1 MPVRIPGFPASFL
14 LSGGLEISMHG
25 FNSLIHQRKH
35 RAGLRAIVA
44 FIAALWFGLAPI
56 APVVLAQTT
65 TGTILGLVIQVDL
78 KTPVPGSIVRI
89 VNNANGLARVTRSD
103 ATGTYRFDLIL
114 PGVYTITATA
124 DGYKPNAIQ
133 NFIVEVNRE
142 KVIKPP
148 PIVLDS
154 TTAPVTQPPVN
165 PPTVATQPNTPPP
178 PPTQGTTQANT
189 ADPTL
194 RSSATAEFI
203 LSLPLRGV
211 RNFDSF
217 ALLSPGVS
225 PPPAFFGA
233 NGPGVGSEL
242 GGGDFAVNGTRPRG
256 NNYTIDGSDNNDQE
270 VGGRR
275 RGYTATAPQSIE
287 SLREFQ
293 ITTLLSDVEAG
304 RNVGGQVN
312 VVSRSGENTVHG
324 GVYSFLTDSR
334 IQARDAFDFTPS
346 GATFRPGKNAF
357 TRHQSG
363 ATLGGPIVRNR
374 WHFFASVE
382 RQDVNRSQTVNYA
395 VPTAAERVAALALNP
410 SPATNL
416 LAPDVLALYPL
427 PNFAGGP
434 FGVNN
439 FTQVLPAK
447 GNGTLFSIRSDYQ
460 FAPFGKQTLLTTRYN
475 LSDDGGQL
483 AAIGNAINSSIGSDT
498 RTQNFALDLTTQL
511 SDRFSNEFRFSYGR
525 NRLGFNEVAGSPFI
539 FQSRN
544 IGVDLTGDGQTDGRT
559 GPLGRL
565 SVAPY
570 SSIGVDPGTFPQGR
584 TGTTFH
590 FADTFLWNHGRGSLK
605 FGADIRRV
613 TSNSFNDKD
622 FRLTLS
628 YAPNIVI
635 GPNGTP
641 RYGSGADFVAL
652 GVPSDLRQ
660 TFVIDPDSDINLR
673 NYEYNFF
680 INETFRIHPRVV
692 IKGGLRYELN
702 TVPTDTRNNRYGRA
716 FDLNPGSFQPPPGGQ
731 NFSAFFNA
739 LNSYQGFVGGRSQ
752 IFDPDTNNIS
762 GRVGVAWDIFG
773 NGRTALRAGYGLFY
787 DPIPLTVTAQSRN
800 LFPASVQTNFRSGV
814 IFDDILSANP
824 SIRNFGPRC
833 QGNFPPFSRLGGKTG
848 SSCPPLIPP
857 GQIAA
862 FLNDVLGAG
871 NFALAF
877 TLPQK
882 NMQSGR
888 VHQYSVSIEHSFAD
902 RIVGSIAYVG
912 TTGSGFVRP
921 GTPNGGSIAPL
932 YYFLPTSTDPFGGVQ
947 VVTERND
954 GNVGAISGFS
964 SDATSRYHALQI
976 AVRQR
981 FNSGLAF
988 QSAYTWSHSIDAI
1001 SDLFDTAG
1009 GYARAQNELD
1019 RDNIVRAER
1028 GDSSFDVRHRFTTGV
1043 QYELPF
1049 YRGHRFLGGWQVS
1062 SIVTLQSGQ
1071 PYTIN
1076 TLVDANRDGNRTD
1089 RLDTLTGLTFRDSG
1103 VQRVIINPG
1112 VNPLSLTAFNQLTG
1126 RDGSLGRNSFRSSGF
1141 ALVDMAFNK
1150 RFNFG
1155 ERYALSLR
1163 AEVFNLFNRTHFGIP
1178 VRLLEA
1184 PGFGRSTATSA
1195 PPRQFQFVLKFEF

>member
-1 MPVRIPGFPASFL
+1 MQPFKTHI
-14 LSGGLEISMHG
+14 
-25 FNSLIHQRKH
+25 RKS
-35 RAGLRAIVA
+35 RCRDFGVVPRTA
-44 FIAALWFGLAPI
+44 AALVLAVWFGFSPLASVI
-56 APVVLAQTT
+56 AQTT
-65 TGTILGLVIQVDL
+65 TGTILGLVIQTDL
-78 KTPVPGSIVRI
+78 KTPVPGALVRI

-103 ATGTYRFDLIL
+103 ASGTYRFDLIL

-124 DGYKPNAIQ
+124 SGFLPNAIQ
-133 NFIVEVNRE
+133 NFVVEVNRE

-148 PIVLDS
+148 PIVLDTA
-154 TTAPVTQPPVN
+154 TTTNPTPTPTPTPTATAAPPS
-165 PPTVATQPNTPPP
+165 TPPP
-178 PPTQGTTQANT
+178 PPTAGTTQANT

-203 LSLPLRGV
+203 ISLPLRGV

-225 PPPAFFGA
+225 PPAAFFGA

-275 RGYTATAPQSIE
+275 RGYTATAPQTIE

-312 VVSRSGENTVHG
+312 VVSRSGENTFHG
-324 GVYSFLTDSR
+324 GAYSFFTDSAL
-334 IQARDAFDFTPS
+334 QARDAFDFTPS

-363 ATLGGPIVRNR
+363 ANLGGPLIQNC
-374 WHFFASVE
+374 WHFFGSFE
-382 RQDVNRSQTVNYA
+382 RQDVNRNQTVNYA
-395 VPTAAERVAALALNP
+395 VPTAGERAAALALNP

-427 PNFAGGP
+427 PNFSGGP
-434 FGVNN
+434 FGLNN
-439 FTQVLPAK
+439 FTQVLPAR
-447 GNGTLFSIRSDYQ
+447 GDGILFSIRSDYQ
-460 FAPFGKQTLLTTRYN
+460 FAPFGKQSLLTTRYN
-475 LSDDGGQL
+475 LADDSALL
-483 AAIGNAINSSIGSDT
+483 AAVGNSINSSIGSGT
-498 RTQNFALDLTTQL
+498 RTQNLAVDMNTQL

-525 NRLGFNEVAGSPFI
+525 NRIAFNEVAGSPFI
-539 FQSRN
+539 FQSRS
-544 IGVDLTGDGQTDGRT
+544 IGVDLTGDGQPDGRT

-565 SVAPY
+565 AVAPY

-590 FADTFLWNHGRGSLK
+590 FADTFIWNHGRGTLK

-613 TSNSFNDKD
+613 TSNSFADKD

-635 GPNGTP
+635 GPTGIP
-641 RYGSGADFVAL
+641 RFGSGADFVAL

-660 TFVIDPDSDINLR
+660 TFVVNTDSDINLR

-680 INETFRIHPRVV
+680 INETFRLHPRVV

-702 TVPTDTRNNRYGRA
+702 TVPTDTRNDRYGRG
-716 FDLNPGSFQPPPGGQ
+716 FDLDPSNFPTPPDGSQ
-731 NFSAFFNA
+731 FSAFLNA
-739 LNSYQGFVGGRSQ
+739 LNSYRGFVGGRSQ
-752 IFDPDTNNIS
+752 IFDADTNNIS
-762 GRVGVAWDIFG
+762 GRIGLAWDIFG

-800 LFPASVQTNFRSGV
+800 LFPAAVQTNYRSGV

-824 SIRNFGPRC
+824 SIRNFGPGCR
-833 QGNFPPFSRLGGKTG
+833 GNFPPFGRLAGPRT
-848 SSCPPLIPP
+848 SDCPPLIPP
-857 GQIAA
+857 SQIAA
-862 FLNDVLGAG
+862 FLNDLLGAG

-888 VHQYSVSIEHSFAD
+888 VHQYSVSLEHSFAD
-902 RIVGSIAYVG
+902 RVVGSIAYVG
-912 TTGSGFVRP
+912 TSGTGFVRP

-932 YYFLPTSTDPFGGVQ
+932 YYRLPTSADPFGGVQ
-947 VVTERND
+947 VVTQRND
-954 GNVGAISGFS
+954 NSVGAISGFS
-964 SDATSRYHALQI
+964 SDATSQYHALQI

-981 FNSGLAF
+981 FTNGLAF

-1019 RDNIVRAER
+1019 RDNIVRSER
-1028 GDSSFDVRHRFTTGV
+1028 GSSSFDVRHRFTTGV

-1049 YRGHRFLGGWQVS
+1049 YRQNRFLGGWQLS

-1071 PYTIN
+1071 PYTVN
-1076 TLVDANRDGNRTD
+1076 TLIDANRDGNRTD
-1089 RLDTLTGLTFRDSG
+1089 RLNTLNGLTLLDSG
-1103 VQRVIINPG
+1103 VQRIIVNSG
-1112 VNPLSLTAFNQLTG
+1112 VNPLSLTAFNLTTG
-1126 RDGSLGRNSFRSSGF
+1126 RDGVIGRNTFRSSGF
-1141 ALVDMAFNK
+1141 ALVDMAVNK
-1150 RFNFG
+1150 RFLIND
-1155 ERYALSLR
+1155 RYALTLR
-1163 AEVFNLFNRTHFGIP
+1163 AEIFNLFNRTHFGVP

-1184 PGFGRSTATSA
+1184 PGFGRSYATSA